1 MARILK
7 KVDYLEL
14 VLLIYKTSQLNK
26 KKLLTLFK
34 YTGLK
39 IINLGFNVIY
49 LDKLVLDLNLLE
61 ETKEIGNAYLMCMS
75 TEKDI
80 DKELETSFSYYE
92 LINFKS
98 IVHDILRS
106 GYYE

>member
-7 KVDYLEL
+7 KIDYLEL
-14 VLLIYKTSQLNK
+14 VLLIYKTSDLDK
-26 KKLLTLFK
+26 YKLLILFK

-39 IINLGFNVIY
+39 LIETGFNPLYI
-49 LDKLVLDLNLLE
+49 DKLVLDLNLLE
-61 ETKEIGNAYLMCMS
+61 ETKEEGKSYVMVNENKLI
-75 TEKDI
+75 
-80 DKELETSFSYYE
+80 KELETNFSYYE

-98 IVHDILRS
+98 IIHDILRS